1 MALMSNFW
9 AAPYATHPVSHVQTI
24 PGSKSLSNRALVL
37 ASLADRPS
45 TILRP
50 LHSRDTQLMAQALR
64 AMGVGVTESPEAIT
78 VEPAPLQP
86 ATIDCGLAGTVMR
99 FLPPLAALAEG
110 TVDVDGDEQAR
121 ARPMGPLLDGLRA
134 LGIEVDG
141 EHLPF
146 RIIGAGTP
154 AGGIV
159 EIDAS
164 ASSQFVSGL
173 LLSAARYTEGVTVRH
188 VGDSLPSMPHIT
200 MTVEMLRAAG
210 VRVDV
215 SENQWRVYPGPIQ
228 GGTWDIEPDLSN
240 ATPFL
245 AAAAVTGG
253 TVTIPQWPST
263 TTQPGE
269 QIRPILRAMGCEV
282 EFMSAPPPHEEP
294 ASAQQATGVQA
305 AAEPTAAGE
314 LRVTGPAD
322 GQLRGIDLDM
332 GDIGE
337 LTPTVAALAAL
348 ASTPSKLYG
357 ITHLRGHETDRLAAL
372 ATEINRVGGDCKER
386 ADGLLIHPAQLQGGQ
401 WHSYHDHRMA
411 TAGAI
416 IGLRVPGIEV
426 ENIDTTSKT
435 LPGFAQM
442 WEKMVL

>member
-1 MALMSNFW
+1 MSNFW
-9 AAPYATHPVSHVQTI
+9 AAPYATHPVSHVQAI

-134 LGIEVDG
+134 LGIEVEG

-154 AGGIV
+154 TGGII

-215 SENQWRVYPGPIQ
+215 SKNQWRVHPGPIQ
-228 GGTWDIEPDLSN
+228 GGTWNIEPDLSN

-263 TTQPGE
+263 TTQPGD
-269 QIRPILRAMGCEV
+269 QIRPILQAMGCQV
-282 EFMSAPPPHEEP
+282 EFV
-294 ASAQQATGVQA
+294 SAQHPHGETTVAQQDTGVQA
-305 AAEPTAAGE
+305 AAEHAAAGE

-337 LTPTVAALAAL
+337 LAPTVAALAAL
-348 ASTPSKLYG
+348 ASSPSKLYG
-357 ITHLRGHETDRLAAL
+357 IAHLRGHETDRLAAL

-386 ADGLLIHPAQLQGGQ
+386 ADGLLIRPAQLHGGQ

-442 WEKMVL
+442 WEEMVS

>member
-1 MALMSNFW
+1 MACMNKFW
-9 AAPYATHPVSHVQTI
+9 AAPYAEHPVSHVQAI

-64 AMGVGVTESPEAIT
+64 NMGVGVTEESDRIT
-78 VEPAPLQP
+78 VEPAALQP
-86 ATIDCGLAGTVMR
+86 AKIDCGLAGTVMR
-99 FLPPLAALAEG
+99 FLPPLAALATG
-110 TVDVDGDEQAR
+110 TVEVDGDEQAR
-121 ARPMGPLLDGLRA
+121 ARPIGPLLDGLRA
-134 LGIEVDG
+134 LGVTVDG

-146 RIIGAGTP
+146 RIVGAGVP
-154 AGGIV
+154 AGGVV

-164 ASSQFVSGL
+164 GSSQFVSGL
-173 LLSAARYTEGVTVRH
+173 LLSAARYTEGITVRH
-188 VGDSLPSMPHIT
+188 IGSSLPSIPHIT
-200 MTVEMLRAAG
+200 MTVEMLRDAG

-215 SENQWRVYPGPIQ
+215 AENEWHVHPGPIR

-253 TVTIPQWPST
+253 TVSIPQWPAH

-269 QIRPILRAMGCEV
+269 EIRPILQEMGCDVVRTE
-282 EFMSAPPPHEEP
+282 S
-294 ASAQQATGVQA
+294 
-305 AAEPTAAGE
+305 GE

-322 GQLRGIDLDM
+322 GQLRGIERDM

-348 ASTPSKLYG
+348 ATSPSTLTG
-357 ITHLRGHETDRLAAL
+357 IAHLRGHETDRLSAL
-372 ATEINRVGGDCKER
+372 ATEINRIGGDCQEL
-386 ADGLLIHPAQLQGGQ
+386 ADGLLIRPASLHAGR

-416 IGLRVPGIEV
+416 IGLRVNGIEI
-426 ENIDTTSKT
+426 ENIDTTAKT
-435 LPGFAQM
+435 LPGFADM
-442 WEKMVL
+442 WEAMVC

>member
-64 AMGVGVTESPEAIT
+64 AMGVSVTESPEAIT
-78 VEPAPLQP
+78 VKPAPLQP

-110 TVDVDGDEQAR
+110 TVEVDGDEQAR

-154 AGGIV
+154 TGGVV

-210 VRVDV
+210 VRVDI

-263 TTQPGE
+263 TPQPGDK
-269 QIRPILRAMGCEV
+269 IRPILQAMGCQV
-282 EFMSAPPPHEEP
+282 EFVRASHPHEEP
-294 ASAQQATGVQA
+294 ASAQQAAGVQA
-305 AAEPTAAGE
+305 AAEHTAAGK

-348 ASTPSKLYG
+348 ASTPSQLYG
-357 ITHLRGHETDRLAAL
+357 IAHLRGHETDRLAAL
-372 ATEINRVGGDCKER
+372 ATEINRVGGDCEER

>member
-228 GGTWDIEPDLSN
+228 GGTWVIEPDLSN

-263 TTQPGE
+263 TTQPGD
-269 QIRPILRAMGCEV
+269 QIRPILQAMGCEV
-282 EFMSAPPPHEEP
+282 EFVRAPHPHEEP

-305 AAEPTAAGE
+305 AAEHTAAGE

-337 LTPTVAALAAL
+337 LAPTVAALAAL
-348 ASTPSKLYG
+348 ASTPSQLYG
-357 ITHLRGHETDRLAAL
+357 IAHLRGHETDRLAAL
-372 ATEINRVGGDCKER
+372 ATEINRVGGDCEER

-416 IGLRVPGIEV
+416 VGLRVPGIEV

>member
-9 AAPYATHPVSHVQTI
+9 AAPYAAHPVSHRQAI

-64 AMGVGVTESPEAIT
+64 AMGVGVIESLEAIT

-110 TVDVDGDEQAR
+110 TVEVDGDEQAR
-121 ARPMGPLLDGLRA
+121 ARPISPLLDGLRA

-146 RIIGAGTP
+146 RILGAGTP
-154 AGGIV
+154 TGGVV

-164 ASSQFVSGL
+164 GSSQFVSGL
-173 LLSAARYTEGVTVRH
+173 LLSAARYTKGVTVRH

-215 SENQWRVYPGPIQ
+215 SENQWRVHPGPIQ

-263 TTQPGE
+263 TTQPGD
-269 QIRPILRAMGCEV
+269 QIRPILQAMGCQV
-282 EFMSAPPPHEEP
+282 DFVSAQHPHEETTF
-294 ASAQQATGVQA
+294 AQQATGVQA
-305 AAEPTAAGE
+305 AAEHAAAGE

-337 LTPTVAALAAL
+337 LAPTVAALATL

-357 ITHLRGHETDRLAAL
+357 IAHLRGHETDRLAAL
-372 ATEINRVGGDCKER
+372 AAEINRVGGDCEER
-386 ADGLLIHPAQLQGGQ
+386 ADGLLIRPAQLHGGQ

-426 ENIDTTSKT
+426 ENIDTSSKT

>member
-9 AAPYATHPVSHVQTI
+9 AAPYATHPVSHVQAI

-99 FLPPLAALAEG
+99 FLPPLAALADG
-110 TVDVDGDEQAR
+110 TVAVDGDEQAR
-121 ARPMGPLLDGLRA
+121 ARPIGPLLDGLRS
-134 LGIEVDG
+134 LGIAVDG
-141 EHLPF
+141 EYLPF
-146 RIIGAGTP
+146 RIIGSGIP
-154 AGGIV
+154 AGGVV

-173 LLSAARYTEGVTVRH
+173 LLSAARYTDGVTVRH

-215 SENQWRVYPGPIQ
+215 SENQWRVHPGPIR

-253 TVTIPQWPST
+253 TVTIPQWPAA
-263 TTQPGE
+263 TTQPGAE
-269 QIRPILRAMGCEV
+269 IRPILEAMGCEV
-282 EFMSAPPPHEEP
+282 EFISAEQD
-294 ASAQQATGVQA
+294 SA
-305 AAEPTAAGE
+305 EHTAAGE

-357 ITHLRGHETDRLAAL
+357 IAHLRGHETDRLGAL
-372 ATEINRVGGDCKER
+372 ATEINRVGGDCAER
-386 ADGLLIHPAQLQGGQ
+386 ADGLLIRPAQLHSGQ

-416 IGLRVPGIEV
+416 IGLRVSGIEV
-426 ENIDTTSKT
+426 ENLDTTAKT

-442 WEKMVL
+442 WEKMVS